1 MATESENQN
10 RPHTSQATAEQ
21 GEACFS
27 DLLAKKQGFLA
38 ADSFLFWN
46 ADDVRPIR
54 DRPMA
59 SEPPSRLQLHTGRS
73 QETAKGH
80 WPWGGG
86 GGGGSPQCFC
96 AFLSGP
102 PAIALFLAMASAIS
116 FGLEFRLQT
125 GGLPTSK
132 GRASRA
138 GQSLGRLPLC
148 GAHEQQGEQWKE
160 ECGPGH
166 GWLLK

>member
-86 GGGGSPQCFC
+86 GGGGVTTVLLCVPVGSSCHSFI
-96 AFLSGP
+96 SGNGLGYFVW
-102 PAIALFLAMASAIS
+102 IGIQASDRWLTHKQRT
-116 FGLEFRLQT
+116 GL
-125 GGLPTSK
+125 
-132 GRASRA
+132 
-138 GQSLGRLPLC
+138 
-148 GAHEQQGEQWKE
+148 
-160 ECGPGH
+160 
-166 GWLLK
+166 